1 MKVNSPI
8 LFIKFNIKEIFIF
21 VGKENDNGS
30 IDLLEMV
37 TLPTENFYENR
48 SFNFLKIGDLVKKNI
63 LYIEKKL
70 NCRFRESIIILDSFD
85 ITYLNLSG
93 FKKLNGTQIL
103 KENITYLLN
112 SLKAIIDK
120 TENKKNIVH
129 IFNSKYSLDKKEIE
143 NLPIGLFGDFYS
155 QELSLSLIHEND
167 YKNLK
172 KIFDNCD
179 LKITKILL
187 ENFVKVS
194 TIKNSYPSINT
205 FLYIEIENDNSKIFY
220 VENDS
225 LKYEQKFNF
234 GLEIILKDISKITSL
249 KVEMIKKFIEQ
260 NSTSQMISEKDLVER
275 KYFDDQVYR
284 KIKKKLI
291 FEIAEARIKELSEII
306 CFNNINFKK
315 IASNKKIVFLEI
327 SNEKHLKCF
336 EKIYKSSFN
345 PSKKYEVKLVKKPDI
360 LEVLESSNNI
370 VQYGWKSEAIPF
382 LNSRKSLISR
392 ILGALFH

>member
-1 MKVNSPI
+1 MKVTSPI
-8 LFIKFNIKEIFIF
+8 LFIKFSIKEILIF
-21 VGKENDNGS
+21 VGKENDSGS
-30 IDLLEMV
+30 FSLLEMII
-37 TLPTENFYENR
+37 LPIKNFYDNR
-48 SFNFLKIGDLVKKNI
+48 NLDYLKISDSIKKNI
-63 LYIEKKL
+63 FYIEKKL
-70 NCRFRESIIILDSFD
+70 SCRFRESIIILDSFD

-112 SLKAIIDK
+112 SIKAIIDK
-120 TENKKNIVH
+120 TENKKNILH
-129 IFNSKYSLDKKEIE
+129 IFNSKYFLDKKEIK

-172 KIFDNCD
+172 NIFDNCN
-179 LKITKILL
+179 LKIRKILL

-194 TIKNSYPSINT
+194 TIKNNYASINT
-205 FLYIEIENDNSKIFY
+205 FLYIEIDNNNSKIFY
-220 VENDS
+220 VENDA
-225 LKYEQKFNF
+225 LKYEQRFNF

-249 KVEMIKKFIEQ
+249 KVDMIKKFIVQ
-260 NSTSQMISEKDLVER
+260 NPILDMISEADLVE
-275 KYFDDQVYR
+275 KNYFHNQEYR

-315 IASNKKIVFLEI
+315 IISNKKIVFLEL
-327 SNEKHLKCF
+327 SNEQHLKCF

-345 PSKKYEVKLVKKPDI
+345 PSGKYEVKIVKKPDI

-392 ILGALFH
+392 ILGSLFH